1 MTVSRWID
9 GVLEKNELIDQDSNL
24 RGLIFWGHAP
34 NSQTRGL
41 EMKTAMDKL
50 DLMVVIDPYPSA
62 SAAMAAMPGK
72 AGELNPNR
80 AVYLLPAATQFETS
94 GSVTASNRSVQWRE
108 KVIEPLFESRT
119 DHMIMYQ
126 LAQKLGFD
134 KELVAKTKMVAG
146 KGGMMEPEVESILR
160 EINQSCWSIGY
171 TGQSP
176 ERLKAHMRNM
186 NVFDVKTLRAKG
198 GVDKETGYKLD
209 GDYFGLP
216 WPCFG
221 TPELKHP
228 GSPNLYDTSKHVMD
242 GGGNFRANFG
252 VEKDG
257 VDLLAADGSYSKGAD
272 ITTGYPEFD
281 HLLMKKLG
289 WWNELTD
296 AEKAAAEGK
305 NWKTDLSGGIIRV
318 TMKNHGCHPFGNAK
332 ARAVVWNFP
341 DPVPQHREPL
351 YSTRS
356 DLVAKYPTHDD
367 KKAFWRLPTLYKSV
381 QEKNKD
387 IGQEFPLIMSSGRL
401 VEYEGGGEE
410 TRSNP
415 WLAEL
420 QQEMFIEINPVAA
433 NDRGIRDGEKVWVKT
448 PTGAKILVRALV
460 TERVDRG
467 TVWMPYHFSG
477 RWQGVDLLQYY
488 PEGAHPIVRGE
499 AANTA
504 TTYGYDSVTMMQET
518 KTTVCQIERATA

>member
-1 MTVSRWID
+1 M
-9 GVLEKNELIDQDSNL
+9 
-24 RGLIFWGHAP
+24 
-34 NSQTRGL
+34 
-41 EMKTAMDKL
+41 
-50 DLMVVIDPYPSA
+50 
-62 SAAMAAMPGK
+62 
-72 AGELNPNR
+72 
-80 AVYLLPAATQFETS
+80 
-94 GSVTASNRSVQWRE
+94 
-108 KVIEPLFESRT
+108 
-119 DHMIMYQ
+119 
-126 LAQKLGFD
+126 
-134 KELVAKTKMVAG
+134 
-146 KGGMMEPEVESILR
+146 LR
-160 EINQSCWSIGY
+160 EINRSNWTIGY

-186 NVFDVKTLRAKG
+186 HVFDVKTLKAKG
-198 GVDKETGYKLD
+198 GIDKETGYSLD

-216 WPCFG
+216 WPAWG
-221 TPELKHP
+221 PPEMKHP
-228 GSPNLYDTSKHVMD
+228 GSPNLYETGKHVMD

-257 VDLLAADGSYSKGAD
+257 VDLLAADGSHSKGAD

-281 HLLMKKLG
+281 HVLMKKLG

-341 DPVPQHREPL
+341 DPIPQHREPI

-387 IGQEFPLIMSSGRL
+387 IGKQFPLIMSSGRL

-433 NDRGIRDGEKVWVKT
+433 NDRGIRDGEQVWVKT

-460 TERVDRG
+460 TERVDRS

-518 KTTVCQIERATA
+518 KTTLCQVE